1 MEVVMIGNEKGGV
14 GKTALTRCL
23 GEALTTF
30 GYKVLI
36 VDWDPSGNLTDSI
49 LPDFPELVLYDAFC
63 GNCTAEQVI
72 QKTPIGDILPTI
84 KELDFGDTPDGT
96 LLLETNNKSLT
107 NLANRLFGR
116 AGGESQLKSFL
127 WSQKNNFAAKYD
139 FVLVDTG
146 PSDNILV
153 TNAIVAANTILMA
166 CDPALASLSGVWKLL
181 SSMNTAKR
189 CYVGATATLDGVVI
203 TKYSERKGSFAAS
216 IREIR
221 SSTSAQEIYLYQT
234 VMRDSGHVSA
244 AMNQCCPL
252 MHFAKQNGN
261 GVSDMLNLGLEF
273 LAARNF
279 APRVEI
285 PGLQKDANENW
296 IYVQPTKNTTPAQ
309 SKPQEN

>member
-1 MEVVMIGNEKGGV
+1 MEVIMIGNEKGGV

-23 GEALTTF
+23 GEALTAF

-49 LPDFPELVLYDAFC
+49 LPDFPEFVLYDAFC
-63 GNCTAEQVI
+63 GNCTADQVI
-72 QKTPIGDILPTI
+72 QRTPIGDVLPTI
-84 KELDFGDTPDGT
+84 KELDFGDAPEGT
-96 LLLETNNKSLT
+96 FLLNNNNKSLT

-139 FVLVDTG
+139 FVLIDTG

-153 TNAIVAANTILMA
+153 TNAIVAANNILMA

-189 CYVGATATLDGVVI
+189 CYVGATAALDGVVI
-203 TKYSERKGSFAAS
+203 TKYSERKGSFCAS
-216 IREIR
+216 IKEIQT
-221 SSTSAQEIYLYQT
+221 STTAQDIYLYKT
-234 VMRDSGHVSA
+234 AMRDSGHVSA
-244 AMNQCCPL
+244 AMNQCRPL
-252 MHFAKQNGN
+252 MDFVKQNGN

-273 LAARNF
+273 LAARNLEPKNEF
-279 APRVEI
+279 
-285 PGLQKDANENW
+285 PGLRKDDAGNW
-296 IYVQPTKNTTPAQ
+296 SYIHPTKTTAQ
-309 SKPQEN
+309 A